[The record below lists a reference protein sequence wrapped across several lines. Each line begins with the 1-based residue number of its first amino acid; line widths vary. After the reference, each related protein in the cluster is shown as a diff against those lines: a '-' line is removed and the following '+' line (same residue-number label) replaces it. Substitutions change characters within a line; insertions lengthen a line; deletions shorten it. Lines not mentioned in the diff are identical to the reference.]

1 MRKIFSIYKVQPCAQ
16 DGHCQYRAILNQL
29 NSNGRTNNLTVH
41 ELRRR
46 VHNYIRTHSERFRPF
61 VSDVSMETYLK
72 GVTESGWGD
81 ELTLSVIAT
90 LLKLR
95 ITVFIVRPRMRTLVY
110 EVGAKGRKRVRLL
123 LDQEMQHYSGLVPK

>member
-29 NSNGRTNNLTVH
+29 GNRSKNNLTVH

-46 VHNYIRTHSERFRPF
+46 VHNHIRTHSERFRPF

-72 GVTESGWGD
+72 GVAGSGWGD

-90 LLKLR
+90 LLNLR
-95 ITVFIVRPRMRTLVY
+95 IAVFIVRPRMRTLVY
-110 EVGAKGRKRVRLL
+110 EVGEKGKKRVRLL